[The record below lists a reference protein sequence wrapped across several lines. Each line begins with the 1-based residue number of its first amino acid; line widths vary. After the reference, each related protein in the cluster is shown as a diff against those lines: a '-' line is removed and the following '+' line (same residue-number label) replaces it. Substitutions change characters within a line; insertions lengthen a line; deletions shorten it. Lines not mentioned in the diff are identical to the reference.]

1 LRQTDPRQSAQGFA
15 HLSNLYATSRCDDSV
30 MGTEIKTSRI
40 RRTWF
45 DKLSLWRRAY
55 QTKVFDGSREAVGR
69 GPTPEASR
77 DAALKRWVEE
87 VTINEET
94 PGNAPLL

>member
-1 LRQTDPRQSAQGFA
+1 
-15 HLSNLYATSRCDDSV
+15 

-45 DKLSLWRRAY
+45 DKLSLWSRAY